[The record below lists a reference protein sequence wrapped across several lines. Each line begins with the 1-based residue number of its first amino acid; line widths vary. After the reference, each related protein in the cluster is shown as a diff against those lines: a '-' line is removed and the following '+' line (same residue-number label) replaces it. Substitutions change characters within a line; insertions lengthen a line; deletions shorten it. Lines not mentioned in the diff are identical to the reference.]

1 MLNNHV
7 ANIAKQLADIFSDKS
22 VTIRL
27 EEIVNLIDDSANRTI
42 DLIENSL
49 PLTEMI
55 TKECLSVSK
64 QLSKSKFKDVEAQ
77 VTAFL
82 DNVINSL
89 SAVHTSLEEIIL
101 AQKNQYT
108 TAMVVNKF
116 IDDLKNVDLKLVEII
131 DSSCD
136 NKFKCEINV
145 D

>member
-27 EEIVNLIDDSANRTI
+27 EEIVN
-42 DLIENSL
+42 LIENSL